1 MNPARCFFLHATA
14 VAAVLLIA
22 APAPAGEFMDAVLGG
37 GAWLDMRY
45 RLEWVD
51 DDTSPKNATANTLR
65 SRAGYSTGAWNGASV
80 LAEFEHITHLGSEQ
94 FNNGNEPAS
103 LYPRVTDPDT
113 AELNQAALRYE
124 GPAETVW
131 VLGRQRIVHD
141 NERFVGD
148 AGFRQ
153 NMQTFDAVS
162 LNSHL
167 IPKTELRYEYI
178 DRANRIFGRESAFGD
193 WEMQG
198 HAISAAWMGWRAG
211 KLTGYGYFFDIDDRP
226 DLSSRT
232 GGMRW
237 DGAPIGMRSWKFD
250 YVIEAAQQSEHGN
263 RPGEFDAGYALLQP
277 SLSNGPLTFT
287 AGYEILDGDGSNG
300 FTTPFATL
308 HKFQGFTDVL
318 DIPPP
323 GGVRDLMGDI
333 NYQRTDIAPFD
344 VLRIWGGAHQFW
356 SADNGAVYGQ
366 EYYLAAALSYRGTY
380 AEIKAASYQA
390 DGFAADTQKFW
401 LSVAKGF

>member
-1 MNPARCFFLHATA
+1 MF
-14 VAAVLLIA
+14 VLSTGPLL
-22 APAPAGEFMDAVLGG
+22 AGELTDAVLGG
-37 GAWLDMRY
+37 GAWLDMRL
-45 RLEWVD
+45 RMELVD
-51 DDTSPKNATANTLR
+51 DDTSPENAHANTLR
-65 SRAGYSTGAWNGASV
+65 SRAGYSTGAYHGASV
-80 LAEFEHITHLGSEQ
+80 LAEFEHIAHLGPER

-103 LYPRVTDPDT
+103 LYPLVTDPDT
-113 AELNQAALRYE
+113 AELNQASLRYE

-141 NERFVGD
+141 NERFIGD

-153 NMQTFDAVS
+153 NMQTFDALS
-162 LNSHL
+162 LNSRL
-167 IPKTELRYEYI
+167 LPKTELRYEYI

-193 WEMQG
+193 WEMDG
-198 HAISAAWMGWRAG
+198 HAISAAWMGWRSG

-237 DGAPIGMRSWKFD
+237 DGAPFDMQSWD
-250 YVIEAAQQSEHGN
+250 LSYVIEAALQREHGN
-263 RPGEFDAGYALLQP
+263 RPGEFDAGYFLLQP
-277 SLSNGPLTFT
+277 VLMRGPLSFT
-287 AGYEILDGDGSNG
+287 AGYEILGGDGSNA

-318 DIPPP
+318 DMPPP

-344 VLRIWGGAHQFW
+344 VLRIWGGAHHFS
-356 SADNGAVYGQ
+356 SADEGGDYGR
-366 EYYLAAALSYRGTY
+366 EIYLAAAVSWRGAY
-380 AEIKAASYQA
+380 AEIKAASYEA
-390 DGFAADTQKFW
+390 DGFAVDTRKFW
-401 LSVAKGF
+401 LTLQRGF